1 MIWIKRIVIII
12 GVIFAVFWF
21 GMGYVMKQGEKP
33 TADGTANYAIV
44 LGAKINAGGAPSKA
58 LKYRLDAAYEYAM
71 KYPQIQLILSGGQ
84 GADEDMPEAV
94 AMKNYLLKR
103 GLAENRLIVE
113 NQSTSTYENIKFS
126 SAKIPLNEKKITII
140 SNDFHLA
147 RAKMIAA
154 NLGFNEVDVVAAKTP
169 KSVELKLRA
178 RERAGL
184 VLQRIALWR

>member
-1 MIWIKRIVIII
+1 MIWIKRIAIII

-21 GMGYVMKQGEKP
+21 GTGYVMKQGEKP

-44 LGAKINAGGAPSKA
+44 LGAKVNAGGVPSKA
-58 LKYRLDAAYEYAM
+58 LKYRLDAAYDYAM
-71 KYPQIQLILSGGQ
+71 KYPHIQLILSGGQ
-84 GADEDMPEAV
+84 GEDEDMPEAV

-103 GLAENRLIVE
+103 GLAENRLIIE
-113 NQSTSTYENIKFS
+113 EESTSTYENIKFS
-126 SAKIPLNEKKITII
+126 SVKIPLNEKKITVI

-147 RAKMIAA
+147 RAKMIAK

>member
-12 GVIFAVFWF
+12 GVIFAIFWF
-21 GMGYVMKQGEKP
+21 GMSYVMKQGEKP
-33 TADGTANYAIV
+33 TANGTANYAIV
-44 LGAKINAGGAPSKA
+44 LGAKINAGGVPSKA

-71 KYPQIQLILSGGQ
+71 KYPHIQLILSGGQ

-94 AMKNYLLKR
+94 AMKNYLLKL

-184 VLQRIALWR
+184 VLQKIALWR

>member
-1 MIWIKRIVIII
+1 MIWIKRIAIII

-33 TADGTANYAIV
+33 KADGTANYAIV
-44 LGAKINAGGAPSKA
+44 LGAKIVAGGVPTRS
-58 LKYRLDAAYEYAM
+58 LKYRLDAAYDYAI
-71 KYPQIQLILSGGQ
+71 KYPHTQLIMSGGQ
-84 GADEDMPEAV
+84 GEDEDMPEAV

-103 GLAENRLIVE
+103 GIAENRLIVE
-113 NQSTSTYENIKFS
+113 DQSTSTYENIKYS

-147 RAKMIAA
+147 RAKMIAT
-154 NLGFNEVDVVAAKTP
+154 NLGFNEVDVVAARTP
-169 KSVELKLRA
+169 KPAELKLRT